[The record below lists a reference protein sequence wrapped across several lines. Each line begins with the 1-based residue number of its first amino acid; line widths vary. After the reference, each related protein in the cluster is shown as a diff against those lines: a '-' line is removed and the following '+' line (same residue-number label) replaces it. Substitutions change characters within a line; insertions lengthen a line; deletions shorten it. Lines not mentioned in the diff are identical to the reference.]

1 MPEAAVLKFDRLLCS
16 HYSSPNPPSDNF
28 FAYVCEVEAAEYGG
42 EAQEGGAFGLTSAR
56 MRVSLGLWLGVWGL
70 DWGECDV
77 LHVSGFT

>member
-1 MPEAAVLKFDRLLCS
+1 MPEAAVLIFDRLLGS

-70 DWGECDV
+70 
-77 LHVSGFT
+77 GFGLGGV